1 MKNHFML
8 LILFACL
15 AILIVSS
22 LAGCSFAISKTDIDG
37 NSTDISNSTD
47 IIYNEDIPTASP
59 LKTVDKASAPKLSKR
74 DNTPLVLIPV
84 ADGSTF
90 FYNIARTS
98 LIDASN
104 SSEGYIMATYVG
116 DNHKVKLQITGPN
129 QITYTYNLNDNYEVF
144 PLTSGNGQYTF
155 SIYENIAGEQYS
167 TALSE
172 KMDVNIYN
180 EFGPYLYPNQYV
192 NFNSH
197 SDAVQLASDIVADV
211 DSDLSAISAIYNY
224 VSTNITYDYE
234 KAKYVQ
240 SGYLPIVD
248 EVLTSKTGICFDYAA
263 IMATMLRSQGIP
275 TRLEVGYAGDAYH
288 AWISVYITDIGWI
301 NGIIEF
307 DGKDWTIMDPTFAAS
322 SSEQE
327 VKDFIGDGHNYM
339 TKYVY

>member
-8 LILFACL
+8 LILIVCL

-22 LAGCSFAISKTDIDG
+22 LTGCSFTISKTD
-37 NSTDISNSTD
+37 TASNNTAVSDSTD

-59 LKTVDKASAPKLSKR
+59 SKAVDDDPSTTWSKR

-84 ADGSTF
+84 ADGTTA
-90 FYNIARTS
+90 YHNLARTS

-104 SSEGYIMATYVG
+104 SSEGYIMVSYIG
-116 DNHKVKLQITGPN
+116 DNQKVKLQITGPN
-129 QITYTYNLNDNYEVF
+129 QITYTYNLNGDYEVF

-172 KMDVNIYN
+172 KMEVSIHN
-180 EFGPYLYPNQYV
+180 ELGPYLYPNQYV
-192 NFNSH
+192 NFNNQSNT
-197 SDAVQLASDIVADV
+197 VQLASDIVADA
-211 DSDLSAISAIYNY
+211 DSDLSAVSSIYNY

-234 KAKYVQ
+234 KANSVQ

-248 EVLTSKTGICFDYAA
+248 EILASKKGICFDYAA

-275 TRLEVGYAGDAYH
+275 TRLEVGYAGEAYH

-307 DGKDWTIMDPTFAAS
+307 DGEDWTIMDPTFAAS
-322 SSEQE
+322 SSEE
-327 VKDFIGDGHNYM
+327 AVKDFIGDGHNYI